1 MKKLFKIAGLV
12 LGLAMLAACSNG
24 SGSGN
29 SSDETFS
36 KTTVFNPNTT
46 KVKLVAVSSTRAAE
60 GDVVDEIEPLK
71 SKEVELGSEHDYF
84 FTDAEGNKIADLSK
98 SDNGEYYPVYLE
110 LNEPKAGK
118 DYLLLNQYR
127 NPYIL
132 ENFTR
137 NGNNGNYETYQLFL
151 YEIVDEDSLD
161 AIEYYNEIDDKV
173 DTYIYIRAYP
183 SANCWIDSEAYA
195 SNMLGHAITYSDAFA
210 NQFTPLSEPWAAW
223 GWSTRNEEYDMWFCH
238 RVVSYVLHLNST
250 YSKPVITI
258 TPKLSSYHW
267 WNAANIS
274 ESEITLEKIKQS
286 WNANWYYQLKS
297 ITTEPIDTTELFEED
312 IKEITKRYPNQ
323 IYYFLSTFT
332 KNREYLVVAQN
343 ETIRGTYLVE
353 LTLRDNQ

>member
-127 NPYIL
+127 NAYVL
-132 ENFTR
+132 ENSTMYD
-137 NGNNGNYETYQLFL
+137 NNGQYVTYGLLL
-151 YEIVDEDSLD
+151 YEVVNADSLD
-161 AIEYYNEIDDKV
+161 AIKY
-173 DTYIYIRAYP
+173 DTNGTYIRAYP
-183 SANCWIDSEAYA
+183 SANYWIDSEEYA
-195 SNMLGHAITYSDAFA
+195 SNMLGERITFNDSLA
-210 NQFTPLSEPWAAW
+210 NNFEYLSNPWTAW

-238 RVVSYVLHLNST
+238 RVVSYVLH
-250 YSKPVITI
+250 SKDTTFTQVKTI

-297 ITTEPIDTTELFEED
+297 ITTEPIESTDLFVED

-332 KNREYLVVAQN
+332 KNREYLVVAKN
-343 ETIRGTYLVE
+343 KTILGTYLVE

>member
-60 GDVVDEIEPLK
+60 GNVVDEIEPLK

-110 LNEPKAGK
+110 LNEPIAGK

-161 AIEYYNEIDDKV
+161 AIEYYNEIDDTV
-173 DTYIYIRAYP
+173 NTYIYIRAYP

-238 RVVSYVLHLNST
+238 RVVSYILHLNST

-267 WNAANIS
+267 WNRINID
-274 ESEITLEKIKQS
+274 EPINEETIKET

-297 ITTEPIDTTELFEED
+297 IQAASNIKLTENLKTD
-312 IKEITKRYPNQ
+312 IEKETKNDQEGVYC
-323 IYYFLSTFT
+323 FLSTFSQS
-332 KNREYLVVAQN
+332 KEYLVVYKN
-343 ETIRGTYLVE
+343 ESLIGIYLVE
-353 LTLRDNQ
+353 LTQRNQ